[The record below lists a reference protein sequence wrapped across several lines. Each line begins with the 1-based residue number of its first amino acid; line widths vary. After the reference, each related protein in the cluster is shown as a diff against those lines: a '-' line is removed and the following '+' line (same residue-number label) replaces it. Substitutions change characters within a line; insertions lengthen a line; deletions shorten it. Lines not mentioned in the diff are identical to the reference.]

1 MAKKKTEKKE
11 APIFDVG
18 GFAVP
23 DFDPAVFD
31 FVATEQAAATEE
43 TRYIKPKIF
52 QPVSEDG
59 VCYENA
65 RDLAR
70 DIKLDFG
77 ERTDVFVSGN
87 FIFGDFLEAYLV
99 EHHVKCR
106 KLLISTLSL
115 NQNNTDSLAALLRHG
130 YIDRLDLIVSAY
142 FYGMERHSLVPYIY
156 RKLDVDDRFQ
166 LAVAGVHTKTAQF
179 ETAGGRKIV
188 MHGSAN
194 LRSSG
199 NIEQF
204 TIEENPV
211 IYDFYDEHL
220 SRIVDT
226 YKTINKPVRHDELWT
241 EFIKKQFND

>member
-1 MAKKKTEKKE
+1 MERKKPEKKD

-18 GFAVP
+18 GIAVP

-43 TRYIKPKIF
+43 TRYIKPRVF
-52 QPVSEDG
+52 QPISEEG
-59 VCYENA
+59 VCYDNA

-70 DIKLDFG
+70 DVRLDFG

-130 YIDRLDLIVSAY
+130 LYRPAGPYSQRLFL
-142 FYGMERHSLVPYIY
+142 RHGAP
-156 RKLDVDDRFQ
+156 Q
-166 LAVAGVHTKTAQF
+166 PGPVHLQ
-179 ETAGGRKIV
+179 EIR
-188 MHGSAN
+188 
-194 LRSSG
+194 R
-199 NIEQF
+199 
-204 TIEENPV
+204 
-211 IYDFYDEHL
+211 
-220 SRIVDT
+220 R
-226 YKTINKPVRHDELWT
+226 
-241 EFIKKQFND
+241 